1 MDPEIAK
8 DADGVM
14 HDPKYVLPMAEN
26 TTGINIIAYVSL
38 AIPGKPLIV
47 LADPLGKAF
56 SCVESVAAYADGI
69 RSEIIYFKRV
79 APANQDELIKL
90 HARHGGHVSL
100 AKKEWFEVVT
110 D

>member
-14 HDPKYVLPMAEN
+14 YDPKYVLSMAEN
-26 TTGINIIAYVSL
+26 TTGIDIIAYVSL

-47 LADPLGKAF
+47 LADPLGKSFA
-56 SCVESVAAYADGI
+56 CVESVAAYADGI

-90 HARHGGHVSL
+90 HARHGGLAPL